1 MIAAGTVI
9 RMLLMKFGAT
19 FTQAWVKPSREMR
32 VRGSAHMVAMFTWS

>member
-19 FTQAWVKPSREMR
+19 FTQAWVKPSMEIGN
-32 VRGSAHMVAMFTWS
+32 GSAHMVVMFTWP